1 MLHYETDVFS
11 ASNVVF
17 CANNGVFCA
26 LFCANNGMIKDWFH
40 LSILCVCADSL
51 SNINYSVLLI
61 SISGNPFIFFSVT
74 TKPTTSLI
82 DILLSAES
90 FEQIKPSPN
99 HSLVRTISLHHSPVV
114 QGLHALLCFLQLPR
128 KADVLLVEYDTE
140 SALLIG
146 VYSSE
151 Y

>member
-61 SISGNPFIFFSVT
+61 SISGNPFLSSSV
-74 TKPTTSLI
+74 SRRSRQRL
-82 DILLSAES
+82 ILLSAES
-90 FEQIKPSPN
+90 P
-99 HSLVRTISLHHSPVV
+99 
-114 QGLHALLCFLQLPR
+114 
-128 KADVLLVEYDTE
+128 
-140 SALLIG
+140 
-146 VYSSE
+146 
-151 Y
+151 